1 MMVGG
6 LFRAASFEE
15 EKKRIEKCHL
25 ASVSFQLGDMLLRN
39 GILLQ
44 QASDH
49 RGGLGESVKLPL
61 LQDEHVLR
69 ILN

>member
-6 LFRAASFEE
+6 LFGAEIFE
-15 EKKRIEKCHL
+15 EKKRIENCHL
-25 ASVSFQLGDMLLRN
+25 ASVSFQLGDMLLRD

-49 RGGLGESVKLPL
+49 PGGFRQISKVATFAG
-61 LQDEHVLR
+61 
-69 ILN
+69 